1 MSKKKT
7 SKKNSV
13 ATRTPSGGM
22 PAVHLA
28 LQQQF
33 SVWYRQHA
41 AAYDEHPDPA
51 DVRSLTTVLFRI
63 AADRRLSLTVPTV
76 DVLDAVLGRVAD
88 DDELSA
94 LEVPALEVLSHY
106 LQFLDE
112 AKQWAGSGEDY
123 TACRTFIA
131 GLLDSLEDDES

>member
-1 MSKKKT
+1 
-7 SKKNSV
+7 
-13 ATRTPSGGM
+13 M

-33 SVWYRQHA
+33 SAWYRTHA
-41 AAYDEHPDPA
+41 ASYDEHPDP
-51 DVRSLTTVLFRI
+51 DEVRSLTTTLFDT
-63 AADRRLSLTVPTV
+63 AAGRRLSLTLPTV
-76 DVLDAVLGRVAD
+76 DVLDAVLGHIAD

-94 LEVPALEVLSHY
+94 LEVPALEVFSHY

-112 AKQWAGSGEDY
+112 SNQWVGSEDEFI
-123 TACRTFIA
+123 ACRTFIA